1 MYLFWYVTAFVI
13 HCNSKEL
20 RIQLLLWHF
29 HDRLT
34 VTSWRWFAVK
44 LAIWQHPAVRRGTTS
59 DVSFTTCLTVLSIR
73 IQLLLPFHANQ
84 KNAPTLESC
93 SLDRHS
99 LFLMIFGKQHQH
111 TFGNDIHIQLSLSLH
126 FCLVYLLVSSCGGN
140 DATTATGSSSSL
152 THWHCKRRRRSCCN
166 GQWRKRL
173 R

>member
-1 MYLFWYVTAFVI
+1 MTLICCQTCHLAAPCSKARDDVWCVFHHLPDSVVHKDTAVI
-13 HCNSKEL
+13 TFSCK
-20 RIQLLLWHF
+20 
-29 HDRLT
+29 
-34 VTSWRWFAVK
+34 
-44 LAIWQHPAVRRGTTS
+44 P
-59 DVSFTTCLTVLSIR
+59 
-73 IQLLLPFHANQ
+73 

-111 TFGNDIHIQLSLSLH
+111 TFWNDIHIQLSLSLH